1 MTDPDTPIAPLDLLR
16 RLENLLRPGTVH
28 AVDHAAARIRVA
40 SGDLLTDWL
49 PWFERRAGTTRS
61 WSPPTIGEQCL
72 LLCPGGEMA
81 AGLVLVGLY
90 SDNHPAPVDEPD
102 LHHTAYADGAVIEY
116 DQAAHVLRASLP
128 TGSLVN
134 VTAPGGITLDTPL
147 VTVTGDVVAS
157 GISLV
162 NHVHGGVTPGGGKTG
177 GPQ

>member
-90 SDNHPAPVDEPD
+90 SDSNPAPVDGPD
-102 LHHTAYADGAVIEY
+102 LHHAAFADGAVIEY
-116 DQAAHVLRASLP
+116 DQAGHSLRATLP
-128 TGSLVN
+128 AGATVS
-134 VTAPGGITLDTPL
+134 VTAPGGITLDTPQ
-147 VTVTGDVVAS
+147 VTVTGDVVAN

-162 NHVHGGVTPGGGKTG
+162 HHVHGGVQSGGSNTG
-177 GPQ
+177 SPQ

>member
-28 AVDHAAARIRVA
+28 VVDHAAARIRVA

-90 SDNHPAPVDEPD
+90 SDGHPAPVDGPD
-102 LHHTAYADGAVIEY
+102 LHHAVFSDGAVIEY
-116 DQAAHVLRASLP
+116 DQAAHALSATLP
-128 TGSLVN
+128 AGATVSI
-134 VTAPGGITLDTPL
+134 TAPGGITLDTPT

-162 NHVHGGVTPGGGKTG
+162 NHVHGGTQPGGGTTG